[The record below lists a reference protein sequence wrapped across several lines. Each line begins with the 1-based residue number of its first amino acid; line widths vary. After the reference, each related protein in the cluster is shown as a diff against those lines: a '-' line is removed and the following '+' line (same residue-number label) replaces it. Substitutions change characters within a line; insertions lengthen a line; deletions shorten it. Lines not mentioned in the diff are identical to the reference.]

1 MRLLG
6 GSSTTSVVLST
17 ALTMS
22 LFAGTIL
29 AADNSLPNLS
39 SVANQPAASTSATNT
54 GSSGPSTTSDNQ
66 STSRSPKATISN
78 TGSVATD
85 VTISAPSITGTG
97 DGATDTGR
105 PRLTGLPKVAGE
117 FTYPPASVPPTDNA
131 PYMQV
136 SKLPEGTVFIA
147 VGGFL
152 ALLSIAVLAWR
163 GLVALSLHRAVK
175 RAAMYNDTSDTKARF
190 RTPAAPM
197 FMYSDLDSAQSLSN
211 LGGGAKGGKR
221 TKPSTSNLSVSTAA
235 QSLFFSPT
243 AGAAGAGMSH
253 AGNRGSNYLPA
264 GYYAAGAA
272 APGNGTGL
280 AHIGSTENITLSN
293 LRPQSQ
299 GYAHP
304 PESPVYP
311 PSIGHRLQPSMSSI
325 DLNQRTAAPRA
336 PSAYLEELFNES
348 GSAPGGPP
356 LPQGRF

>member
-17 ALTMS
+17 ALAVS
-22 LFAGTIL
+22 LFAGTTL
-29 AADNSLPNLS
+29 AADSSLPNLS
-39 SVANQPAASTSATNT
+39 SLANQPAA
-54 GSSGPSTTSDNQ
+54 TTSTDSSKPSSTVDSQ
-66 STSRSPKATISN
+66 STSRSPKATITN
-78 TGSVATD
+78 TGSVATG
-85 VTISAPSITGTG
+85 VTISAPSITGPG

-147 VGGFL
+147 VGSFL

-175 RAAMYNDTSDTKARF
+175 RAATYQDTADTKARF

-221 TKPSTSNLSVSTAA
+221 TRPSTSTLNVPSAA

-253 AGNRGSNYLPA
+253 VGNRGSNYLPA
-264 GYYAAGAA
+264 GYYAAGTA
-272 APGNGTGL
+272 APGNGTGM

-304 PESPVYP
+304 PESPGYP
-311 PSIGHRLQPSMSSI
+311 PSIGHRLNNSMNSI
-325 DLNQRTAAPRA
+325 DLNPRTTAARA
-336 PSAYLEELFNES
+336 PSVYLEELFNES
-348 GSAPGGPP
+348 GGAPEVPP
-356 LPQGRF
+356 LPPQGYGRF